1 MKLRKSK
8 ALFHPPNK
16 NNKKFNE
23 FDKINTTFSGNYIYD
38 KTRNTKK
45 SSREKEQN
53 IFSQNI
59 SNDRSFNNLENLTIQ
74 KIKKNRNKDKS
85 RSSKLTPAKYI
96 KPLYYMLN
104 DRVKAINK
112 QFSGFKY
119 ERYYINLTNN
129 FYPSSKND
137 ENYTKQKGGNI
148 DYSVY
153 DIYIKNMRKN
163 NKNKRKK
170 NQNCS
175 FDDKFKNGRIKISYI
190 NYSQDDI
197 NNLNFKV
204 NLIQACFRS
213 FIRRYKFYK
222 NLRDKIKDG
231 NYSEKI
237 IRKTNN
243 YFNTLN
249 SIKKGNTNLK
259 SSNKENNFNVYKS
272 TKYNNNLV
280 EYKND
285 NFTIKSK
292 INKKN
297 RKSSIN
303 SKNYYLIKK
312 KNENYEKEKEIYLK
326 EKMMF
331 EQKIKELTEENKKL
345 KNNITFYEK
354 NKSNNEKLKNENQKL
369 KERIAQLEQRDKER
383 EIMEIKY
390 KNLVSQNETLFQD
403 NLNLNE
409 QIKNKIE
416 KLVELNKKNQEKIK
430 LYEDVMS
437 EQESILSEN
446 NKLNKLN
453 KEMTD
458 KMNQLIKEN
467 NEYKEK
473 LKEKDEIIQNNKNK
487 NQENL
492 KNIDS
497 KNNDLKQENEDL
509 ISENKKINAK
519 NEELQKLVEE
529 MKKKI
534 STISKAKKFM
544 NKSLKDND
552 KNDINNQNELDEE
565 DNKINEEDEE
575 DDNNNNNH
583 ELYLQRVRNRDL
595 TLMDK
600 EKEERLK
607 RLFKNKILEMKDYL
621 HRAFMRFYYN
631 GIFVQLQKRKSIEIN
646 NNSKVVKSKRFSALV
661 DKFNSPSNSLGKAD
675 SKIKR
680 VKTQSN
686 EDKLNTYK
694 NLLNSSNT
702 IYEDKEE

>member
-175 FDDKFKNGRIKISYI
+175 FDDKFKNNRIKISYI
-190 NYSQDDI
+190 NYNQDDL

-222 NLRDKIKDG
+222 NLRDKIKDS

-243 YFNTLN
+243 YFNKLN

-272 TKYNNNLV
+272 IKYNNNLV

-383 EIMEIKY
+383 EILEIKY
-390 KNLVSQNETLFQD
+390 KNLVSQNET
-403 NLNLNE
+403 
-409 QIKNKIE
+409 
-416 KLVELNKKNQEKIK
+416 
-430 LYEDVMS
+430 VMS

-544 NKSLKDND
+544 NKSLKDKD
-552 KNDINNQNELDEE
+552 KTDINNQNEMDEE

-575 DDNNNNNH
+575 DDNNNNH
-583 ELYLQRVRNRDL
+583 ELYLQRVRDRDL

-646 NNSKVVKSKRFSALV
+646 NNNKVVKSKRFSALV